1 MLKPNVLRRKKDFSV
16 LYSRGKSIGDK
27 YVVLFY
33 KRNGLLYNRV
43 AFLASKKVGNSVFR
57 NRARRLMKESY
68 RDLEKEFRT
77 GYDLIIIGRNTING
91 IKCQEVFKSLKSAA
105 NRGKLLETSK

>member
-1 MLKPNVLRRKKDFSV
+1 MLKPNVLRKKKDFST
-16 LYSRGKSIGDK
+16 LYSKGKSVGDK

-33 KRNGLLYNRV
+33 RKNGLTYNRV

-57 NRARRLMKESY
+57 NRARRLMKESF
-68 RDLEKEFRT
+68 RELEKEFRI

-91 IKCQEVFKSLKSAA
+91 IKCQEVIKSLKSAA
-105 NRGKLLETSK
+105 NRGKLLESGK

>member
-1 MLKPNVLRRKKDFSV
+1 MLKPNVLRKKKDFST
-16 LYSRGKSIGDK
+16 LYSRGKSVGDK

-33 KRNGLLYNRV
+33 KKNGLTYNRV

-57 NRARRLMKESY
+57 NRARRLMKESF
-68 RDLEKEFRT
+68 RELEKEFRI

-91 IKCQEVFKSLKSAA
+91 VKCQEVFKSLKSAA
-105 NRGKLLETSK
+105 NRGKLLGTSK